1 MQIDEKTLLK
11 TIRGAVVKQVEDS
24 LGYTMHD
31 RNDDELCP
39 CRECNISIA
48 IYEAIVGENK

>member
-11 TIRGAVVKQVEDS
+11 TIRRAVVKQVECN

-31 RNDDELCP
+31 ENDDELCP

-48 IYEAIVGENK
+48 VYEAIVEVSK